1 MTEKP
6 AVYEVQQSTA
16 LTVPEIMSIGEV
28 MAKSGYF
35 DDARQAAQAVVKI
48 MAGRELG
55 FGPFASMTG
64 VSIIKGKPV
73 ITANLMAGAVRAHPR
88 YDYKVIALD
97 DNACTLAFYRDGVE
111 VGRSKF
117 DREDATAAE
126 VGRMVAPGTSGSMIK
141 RFPRNMLFA
150 RAMSNG
156 VRWYCPDVFT
166 GAAVYTPDELG
177 EEDVT
182 AEVLSEQDIED
193 ITDGVPVQ
201 ATVTEDASEPE
212 VKSKPKQ
219 NGRIKRPA
227 PPETVRSWLRTKAA
241 KGSTGSANEKQIG
254 LLAGKIGEALQNRD
268 DKPRHLVY
276 NWLWGT
282 ERSALLPR
290 GAIQAMLDWLVMD
303 KDEETGDYPLHPD
316 ATQELLAMY
325 KQAQLDAGQ
334 QEMEV

>member
-6 AVYEVQQSTA
+6 AVYEVSQKVEQVVLAGDLSQLGPSERVNYYKAVCDSLGLNPLTRPFEFLKLQGRLILYPRAA
-16 LTVPEIMSIGEV
+16 L
-28 MAKSGYF
+28 A
-35 DDARQAAQAVVKI
+35 DQLRRLHQ
-48 MAGRELG
+48 
-55 FGPFASMTG
+55 
-64 VSIIKGKPV
+64 VSIDNIERITNKNLYTV
-73 ITANLMAGAVRAHPR
+73 IVRGHTADGRTDEASASVDISKLGNSLLA
-88 YDYKVIALD
+88 
-97 DNACTLAFYRDGVE
+97 NACMKCETKAKRRFTLSIIGLGWLESVSVDAIDE
-111 VGRSKF
+111 GRQLPAYS
-117 DREDATAAE
+117 DADLAE
-126 VGRMVAPGTSGSMIK
+126 VR
-141 RFPRNMLFA
+141 
-150 RAMSNG
+150 
-156 VRWYCPDVFT
+156 
-166 GAAVYTPDELG
+166 
-177 EEDVT
+177 DVT

-290 GAIQAMLDWLVMD
+290 GAIQAMLDWLVMG